1 MKKLLILLFIPI
13 ILAGCSIKSTDDY
26 YKEKESSGKLTAS
39 ILINCQTA
47 VDYKDGDREK
57 AEILPKTSV
66 SFDKGESVFDVLRR
80 ICKQKKIQFEY
91 KGSADSVYIEGIDYL
106 YEFNCGSLSGWEYS
120 VNGKF
125 PSVGCAS
132 YKLSDG
138 DEIRWLYTCE
148 LGADIGD
155 KYKGDSND

>member
-13 ILAGCSIKSTDDY
+13 ILAGCSIKSADDY

-80 ICKQKKIQFEY
+80 ICKQKKSIY
-91 KGSADSVYIEGIDYL
+91 RGYRL
-106 YEFNCGSLSGWEYS
+106 SLR
-120 VNGKF
+120 V
-125 PSVGCAS
+125 
-132 YKLSDG
+132 
-138 DEIRWLYTCE
+138 
-148 LGADIGD
+148 
-155 KYKGDSND
+155 